1 MKRILC
7 LLAVFATVVISTLD
21 LQAQKKVNYA
31 CCDKMPIIG
40 LYASETDAASAP
52 LTYVKAI
59 KRAGGVPL
67 VIPMPG
73 SGPLIMVVR
82 ILPGNTYPMLLQ
94 IHFLWKRCIRSR
106 CT

>member
-21 LQAQKKVNYA
+21 LQAQKKVNDA

-40 LYASETDAASAP
+40 VSASETDAASAP

-59 KRAGGVPL
+59 K
-67 VIPMPG
+67 
-73 SGPLIMVVR
+73 
-82 ILPGNTYPMLLQ
+82 
-94 IHFLWKRCIRSR
+94 
-106 CT
+106 